1 MKLLKK
7 NVHSFK
13 NASQLFHTLKLE
25 RCCSKSQSHSFSLI
39 VEKVQAALIQTLSYN
54 YKI

>member
-13 NASQLFHTLKLE
+13 NASQLFH
-25 RCCSKSQSHSFSLI
+25 
-39 VEKVQAALIQTLSYN
+39 SYN
-54 YKI
+54 AAVVKVSPTLLA